1 MVSKIIDILILF
13 VTAVAILVPAVLLVW
28 ELKQSPLWAWRSS
41 PCGYFKESK

>member
-1 MVSKIIDILILF
+1 MSKIIDILVLF

-41 PCGYFKESK
+41 PCGYSGETK